1 MTVYTYS
8 EARQHLAEI
17 LDQARAE
24 GAVQIRRRDGSIFQV
39 TPVEPQASPLDVGYV
54 NVELTREEIVAA
66 VRESH
71 TRALSGP
78 PLAQG

>member
-17 LDQARAE
+17 LDLARAE
-24 GAVQIRRRDGSIFQV
+24 GAVQIRRKDGSLFQV
-39 TPVEPQASPLDVGYV
+39 TPVAPQASPLDVGYLDI
-54 NVELTREEIVAA
+54 ELTREEIVAA
-66 VRESH
+66 VRESRA
-71 TRALSGP
+71 RALNSA